1 MLTRLSTEMKWLG
14 CAIAAIV
21 LALPPAPAGA
31 ATSVDV
37 PKGTK
42 VGLEF
47 LTPVYTATNVKGDKV
62 KFRVVSDVLIGR
74 TVVIKQGTPLTG
86 TVTSTTGPGRF
97 GRPAKMTIGYLAVN
111 AVDHKPLALNDF
123 VISPDNA
130 GTQRAKA
137 VGVATGVALLSHSA
151 WGLLG
156 GAVVKGGNVEVPVG
170 AVEGVTTQ
178 TGATIKVP

>member
-1 MLTRLSTEMKWLG
+1 M
-14 CAIAAIV
+14 AV

-47 LTPVYTATNVKGDKV
+47 LTPVYTARSVKGDKV
-62 KFRVVSDVLIGR
+62 NFRVVSDVLVGR
-74 TVVIKQGTPLTG
+74 SVVIKQGTQLTG
-86 TVTSTTGPGRF
+86 TVTSSTGPGRF
-97 GRPAKMTIGYLAVN
+97 GRPAKVTIGYLTVK
-111 AVDHKPLALNDF
+111 AVDQHPLALNDV

-130 GTQRAKA
+130 SRQRAKA

-156 GAVVKGGNVEVPVG
+156 GAVVKGNDVEVPAG